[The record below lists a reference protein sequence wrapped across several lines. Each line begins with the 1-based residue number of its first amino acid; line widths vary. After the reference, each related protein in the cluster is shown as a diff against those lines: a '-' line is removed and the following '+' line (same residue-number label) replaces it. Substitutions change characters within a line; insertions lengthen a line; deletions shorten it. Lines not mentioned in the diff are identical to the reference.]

1 MSYCQRYQ
9 FQWVIKLIKTLNVKN
24 ASQKNDIPAKIIKL
38 DVDFFGNHIFKNF
51 NYCLEKGEIPF
62 ALKRVGAA
70 SVHKKKIK
78 M

>member
-1 MSYCQRYQ
+1 M
-9 FQWVIKLIKTLNVKN
+9 NVKN

-62 ALKRVGAA
+62 ALKQVGVAL
-70 SVHKKKIK
+70 VHKKKIQI
-78 M
+78 

>member
-1 MSYCQRYQ
+1 M
-9 FQWVIKLIKTLNVKN
+9 NVKN

-62 ALKRVGAA
+62 ALKRVGVA

>member
-1 MSYCQRYQ
+1 M
-9 FQWVIKLIKTLNVKN
+9 NVKN
-24 ASQKNDIPAKIIKL
+24 AFKKKNDIPAKIIKL

>member
-1 MSYCQRYQ
+1 M
-9 FQWVIKLIKTLNVKN
+9 FFK
-24 ASQKNDIPAKIIKL
+24 KNDVPAKIIKL

>member
-1 MSYCQRYQ
+1 M
-9 FQWVIKLIKTLNVKN
+9 NVKN

-38 DVDFFGNHIFKNF
+38 DVDFFGNHVFKNF

-62 ALKRVGAA
+62 ALKRVGVAP
-70 SVHKKKIK
+70 VHKRKIK

>member
-1 MSYCQRYQ
+1 M
-9 FQWVIKLIKTLNVKN
+9 NVKN
-24 ASQKNDIPAKIIKL
+24 SFQRNGIPAKIIKL